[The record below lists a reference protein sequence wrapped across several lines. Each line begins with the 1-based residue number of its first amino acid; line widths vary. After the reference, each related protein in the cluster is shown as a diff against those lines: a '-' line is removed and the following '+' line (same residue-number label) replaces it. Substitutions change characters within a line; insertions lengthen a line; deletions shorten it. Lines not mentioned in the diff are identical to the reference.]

1 MIGKRSPLLAVALL
15 SGALFAGC
23 GSSGGSS
30 TPSSSTPAATTASTP
45 STQAATTASTAST
58 QASTGTASTPST
70 TLSTTAGA
78 ASAAGVAEY
87 VAICKEIVQR
97 EPTLSSAVKSKV
109 EGICAKA
116 ASGDEAGA
124 RAAAKEVC
132 TEVIN
137 ASPIP
142 TAAKEKA
149 LAECKAT

>member
-1 MIGKRSPLLAVALL
+1 MIGRRSPLLAVALL

-23 GSSGGSS
+23 GSSGSSS
-30 TPSSSTPAATTASTP
+30 TSSSSTPAASTP
-45 STQAATTASTAST
+45 STQAATTASTPST
-58 QASTGTASTPST
+58 QASTATASTPST
-70 TLSTTAGA
+70 TPST
-78 ASAAGVAEY
+78 AAGVAEY

-116 ASGDEAGA
+116 ASGDTAGA

-132 TEVIN
+132 VEVIN

>member
-1 MIGKRSPLLAVALL
+1 MIGRRSPLLAAALL
-15 SGALFAGC
+15 CGALVAGC
-23 GSSGGSS
+23 GSSSS
-30 TPSSSTPAATTASTP
+30 PSSSGS
-45 STQAATTASTAST
+45 TASTAATTTSAPST
-58 QASTGTASTPST
+58 QASTATTSASPS
-70 TLSTTAGA
+70 SAPSG
-78 ASAAGVAEY
+78 ASAAGVAQY

-97 EPTLSSAVKSKV
+97 EPTLPANVKSKV

-116 ASGDEAGA
+116 ANGDLAGA

-132 TEVIN
+132 VEVIN

>member
-1 MIGKRSPLLAVALL
+1 MIGRRSPLLAVALL

-23 GSSGGSS
+23 GSSNSTSSSSS
-30 TPSSSTPAATTASTP
+30 TSTPAATT
-45 STQAATTASTAST
+45 AATTASTAST
-58 QASTGTASTPST
+58 QASTATTSTPST
-70 TLSTTAGA
+70 TPSTAAGA
-78 ASAAGVAEY
+78 TSAAGVAEY

-132 TEVIN
+132 VEVIN

>member
-1 MIGKRSPLLAVALL
+1 MIGRRSSLLAVALL
-15 SGALFAGC
+15 SGALLAGC

-30 TPSSSTPAATTASTP
+30 TSSGSSTSTPVATTA
-45 STQAATTASTAST
+45 TTAPAPST

-70 TLSTTAGA
+70 TPSTAAGA

-87 VAICKEIVQR
+87 VAICKDIVQR
-97 EPTLSSAVKSKV
+97 EPTLSAAVKSKV

-116 ASGDEAGA
+116 ANGDEAGA